1 MATVVLGALA
11 LSGCFFIPLG
21 GLGPPP
27 PPTEVEGEW
36 TGEYQ
41 EPDLPEDQVATLR
54 LGSFESYTVVSH
66 SIVRIMGID
75 DGRITWSF
83 RYLLDEKKFSPG
95 AHDLVLLYYSASF
108 LAGRNHT
115 GTVRF
120 IVEPTHVY
128 EVHAAEEDDRIS
140 AWILNSTTNEV
151 VARSGDLTCISQMN
165 P

>member
-1 MATVVLGALA
+1 M
-11 LSGCFFIPLG
+11 
-21 GLGPPP
+21 
-27 PPTEVEGEW
+27 
-36 TGEYQ
+36 
-41 EPDLPEDQVATLR
+41 
-54 LGSFESYTVVSH
+54 SH

-83 RYLLDEKKFSPG
+83 RGLLDEKKISPG

-151 VARSGDLTCISQMN
+151 VARSGDLTRIE
-165 P
+165 

>member
-11 LSGCFFIPLG
+11 LSGCFLIPLVG
-21 GLGPPP
+21 PGPGPPP

-83 RYLLDEKKFSPG
+83 RGLLDEKKISPG
-95 AHDLVLLYYSASF
+95 AHDLVLLYYSNYF
-108 LAGRNHT
+108 HTVRRNHT

-120 IVEPTHVY
+120 IAEPTHVY
-128 EVHAAEEDDRIS
+128 EAHVAEEDDGIS

-151 VARSGDLTCISQMN
+151 VARSGDLTRIE
-165 P
+165 